1 MQYLTAIAIIF
12 IALSFA
18 AIVIVDFISGLVDIW
33 EKAGTGTQPRVEAK
47 PAIEQPAIANQ
58 VEPALAL
65 ADLWMQPVEE
75 VAMVAAR
82 TAVDIAR
89 TDEQPSVKSQ
99 LLLAPAQVQVATL
112 EWTLNNL
119 PRIETFIVE
128 MPCAIALAKSKLPSS
143 TPAVQLA
150 TRQQLIDSGIRRCK
164 KLASKLKIRRYN
176 VMKLSELAD
185 NLQGLV
191 AASDL
196 ISDSEVLA

>member
-33 EKAGTGTQPRVEAK
+33 EKAGTLAQARVNTLAVINQL
-47 PAIEQPAIANQ
+47 PADPKLETELTPSRRMLQALEQAI
-58 VEPALAL
+58 PLPS
-65 ADLWMQPVEE
+65 DLQ
-75 VAMVAAR
+75 
-82 TAVDIAR
+82 
-89 TDEQPSVKSQ
+89 SVKSQ
-99 LLLAPAQVQVATL
+99 LLLAPAGVQVATL
-112 EWTLNNL
+112 QWASSNL
-119 PRIETFIVE
+119 PPIEIFIVE
-128 MPCAIALAKSKLPSS
+128 MPDAIAMAKSKLSSS

-191 AASDL
+191 ATSDL
-196 ISDSEVLA
+196 ISDSELLV